1 MSKAIKSDR
10 RIGPDGRPYVQLSPK
25 LLRAAFDWCERNKGE
40 PVSIAYMQ
48 SLVTLTEIIE
58 FREIEFRKGD
68 SFVDIGVPYEFF
80 DDEVAQGMFMTRD
93 YMARQ
98 ILKRAKQEAAKP

>member
-10 RIGPDGRPYVQLSPK
+10 RIGPDGRPYVHLSPK

-48 SLVTLTEIIE
+48 SLVTLTAIIE
-58 FREIEFRKGD
+58 FRERD

-93 YMARQ
+93 YIARQ